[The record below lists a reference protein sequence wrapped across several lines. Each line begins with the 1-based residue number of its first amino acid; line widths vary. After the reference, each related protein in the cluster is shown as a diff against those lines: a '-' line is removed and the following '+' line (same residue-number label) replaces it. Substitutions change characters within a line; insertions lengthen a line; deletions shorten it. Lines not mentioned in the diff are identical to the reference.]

1 MTRSKWAVLGL
12 STLALLAMSVF
23 LAPGAQGN
31 NQNPE
36 FTCLENQTTHVGCT
50 ATGVNIPIHRQHDGG
65 FSSVHTFSAGS
76 ATLRC
81 NTAIFHITTDN
92 NGTNS
97 APVAQPTYENCFAN
111 PGHLQ
116 VHINTNGCELQF
128 FPDHTSGE
136 TTGEDEYTGTA
147 SIVNCGATKSITI
160 TITNNTFTEPTNES
174 GAQKCLIHIPEQTGI
189 GPIYFRTDT
198 SANPTDMEVEAK
210 TAKATAKFT
219 GGFFN
224 CGVFGETANVFF
236 TGNTTFQ
243 AKNHDGEPTDLEL
256 D

>member
-1 MTRSKWAVLGL
+1 MTRNRWTLLGL
-12 STLALLAMSVF
+12 SALALLATSVF

-31 NQNPE
+31 KVNPE
-36 FTCLENQTTHVGCT
+36 FTCLENEVTHVGCT
-50 ATGVNIPIHRQHDGG
+50 ATGENIPVHREHNEQ
-65 FSSVHTFSAGS
+65 FSNVHTFTVGA
-76 ATLRC
+76 ATWTC
-81 NTAIFHITTDN
+81 KTTIFHLTTDA

-97 APVAQPTYENCFAN
+97 TPEAELTYENCSAN

-116 VHINTNGCELQF
+116 MHVNTNGCHVQF
-128 FPDHTSGE
+128 HPEETSGE
-136 TTGEDEYTGTA
+136 TKAEDEYKGTE
-147 SIVNCGATKSITI
+147 SITCSGATKSITI
-160 TITNNTFTEPTNES
+160 TITNNTFTEPTNEA
-174 GAQKCLIHIPEQTGI
+174 GATKCQIHISEQTGI